1 MSAVTPSTISLLPP
15 PAAHPAQGARRA
27 WARAAAAGALALLG
41 GMAAAGSGDHERAR
55 AAVQAGTV
63 LPLPAVL
70 ERLQRSHPGQVLEVE
85 LERDDGRWTYEVKL
99 LQPDGRLARLVLDA
113 RTAEVLS
120 QRVRGRAPGAPGTGT
135 PPPPPPP
142 APAERR

>member
-1 MSAVTPSTISLLPP
+1 MSGWTLPDRFLVVAVLGATLS
-15 PAAHPAQGARRA
+15 AGPAQ
-27 WARAAAAGALALLG
+27 
-41 GMAAAGSGDHERAR
+41 AGSGDHERAR
-55 AAVQAGTV
+55 AVVQSGAV

-85 LERDDGRWTYEVKL
+85 LERDEGRWAYEIKL

-120 QRVRGRAPGAPGTGT
+120 QRLRGRAAAAP
-135 PPPPPPP
+135 
-142 APAERR
+142 ERR

>member
-1 MSAVTPSTISLLPP
+1 
-15 PAAHPAQGARRA
+15 
-27 WARAAAAGALALLG
+27 
-41 GMAAAGSGDHERAR
+41 MAAAGSGDHERAR

-120 QRVRGRAPGAPGTGT
+120 QRVRGRAATAA
-135 PPPPPPP
+135 PP

>member
-27 WARAAAAGALALLG
+27 WARAAVAGALALLA
-41 GMAAAGSGDHERAR
+41 GMATAGSGDHERAR
-55 AAVQAGTV
+55 AAVQAGAV

-70 ERLQRSHPGQVLEVE
+70 ERLQRSHPGQVMEVE

-120 QRVRGRAPGAPGTGT
+120 QRMRGRAATAP
-135 PPPPPPP
+135 PAAPP

>member
-1 MSAVTPSTISLLPP
+1 MSGMSFVRPTS
-15 PAAHPAQGARRA
+15 AAHPAPGARPVARRV
-27 WARAAAAGALALLG
+27 WARAGVAGALALLA
-41 GMAAAGSGDHERAR
+41 GMATAGSGDHERAR
-55 AAVQAGTV
+55 AAVQAGAV

-70 ERLQRSHPGQVLEVE
+70 ERLQRSHPGKVLEVE

-120 QRVRGRAPGAPGTGT
+120 QRVRGRAATAAPAA
-135 PPPPPPP
+135 PP
-142 APAERR
+142 APPASAERR

>member
-1 MSAVTPSTISLLPP
+1 MPAVTAPTPPLPPP
-15 PAAHPAQGARRA
+15 PAAHPAQSARRA
-27 WARAAAAGALALLG
+27 WARAAAAWALALLAST
-41 GMAAAGSGDHERAR
+41 AAAGSGDHERAR
-55 AAVQAGTV
+55 AAVQAGAV

-120 QRVRGRAPGAPGTGT
+120 QRVRGRASGAPAAGT
-135 PPPPPPP
+135 PLPPA